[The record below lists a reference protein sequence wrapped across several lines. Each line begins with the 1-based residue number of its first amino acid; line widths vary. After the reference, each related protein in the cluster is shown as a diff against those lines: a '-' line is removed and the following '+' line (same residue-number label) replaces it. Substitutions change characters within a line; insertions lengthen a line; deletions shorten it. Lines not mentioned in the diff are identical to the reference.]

1 MYDADRLICSM
12 VGIYN
17 AADIADRYSNMIYL
31 LLWGIDMR
39 HNGNKV
45 RGDMKKAFMSKCT
58 ETLGAAATKSA
69 QEVCPDLDKVIAI
82 ATQMIRAFVSFSPK
96 IKKEVRD
103 ARDSGWSSLTT
114 SASWNLLFQS
124 STRL

>member
-17 AADIADRYSNMIYL
+17 AADIADRYSNMIHL

-82 ATQMIRAFVSFSPK
+82 ATPK